1 MDENLRRQ
9 LLQTKRELQIT
20 INHIDNVLFYNP
32 PPPPP
37 PQPPRS
43 NSSRQFVEGLMNI
56 LSSRRNS
63 TNNES
68 NPNLSRINNLGINSQ
83 PNLGNL
89 PSNNI
94 SPNNIP
100 TSNIP
105 PNNIPT
111 SNIQTSNIQTS
122 NIPTSN
128 IQTSNIP
135 HNNIP
140 TSNIP
145 TSNIPTVSG
154 NQLNSSSFNRPYI
167 YPNLFS
173 NYTTNPITGTGLLPE
188 LVEVTLYSPQFTN
201 TEESMEDVNV
211 SPNINVLSN
220 SSSVHIYSSLNID
233 FESCTICRENFNPN
247 SIVRKING
255 CSHVFHINC
264 IDTWFETNITCPIC
278 RTDLRDTV
286 SGEEEE
292 LT

>member
-89 PSNNI
+89 P
-94 SPNNIP
+94 
-100 TSNIP
+100 
-105 PNNIPT
+105 
-111 SNIQTSNIQTS
+111 TS
-122 NIPTSN
+122 NIPTS
-128 IQTSNIP
+128 
-135 HNNIP
+135 NIP